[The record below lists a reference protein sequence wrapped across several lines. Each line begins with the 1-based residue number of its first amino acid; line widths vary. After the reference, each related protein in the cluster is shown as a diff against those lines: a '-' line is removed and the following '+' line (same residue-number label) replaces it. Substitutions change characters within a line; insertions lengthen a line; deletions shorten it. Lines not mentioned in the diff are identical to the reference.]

1 MTRQFIEGEDF
12 AGFTFL
18 QPLFSDEDMVT
29 WLAMDQ
35 ANHERVCL
43 KVFMRPLTAEQC
55 TSLTAAIDRQRGL
68 IHPHILRTS
77 RLLQTEG
84 QDLLVTQYVKGSKP
98 LSLAGSLRD
107 QWHHIEK
114 LLDILDYVHKLDA
127 AHGHLQ
133 ARNLLQDEQQNVYL
147 SDFGL
152 PLPVSGA
159 LSAML
164 SPQVSAGQTVD
175 ASDDIYSLGQILF
188 TLLTGHPWSAG
199 QRIESSVPMADEAHQ
214 LIMAMLAESAFDRPR
229 HLSTIRDVL
238 STHYGPLSH
247 SKSATGELSTDEL
260 STDELSPGESSH
272 TAPRHN
278 TTNTVPENR
287 DQGGNTKPATLAAT
301 TLAATTFSRQAPA
314 GSQAP
319 APDTATPPPT
329 LQKLPAGQPVMS
341 TAQFL
346 IALSCLLVLV
356 IGVFFFLPAATTLPP
371 QVSTAAENIPQID
384 SPAAAN
390 QTLAPLEIAR
400 QERML
405 AQAKET
411 ASELLRA
418 QIGLEDQGAPIWAP
432 TAYEDIVQ
440 QGIAADEFYRQGD
453 YALALDQYQSAI
465 DAANTLLASITDV
478 RATNEAIAAQALQ
491 NGDSAEALA
500 ALTILKAI
508 DPSDPGLQKQ
518 IRRAENL
525 DQVIE
530 LVTNARQHE
539 NDQALPQAKN
549 SYQQALD
556 LDAAWSPASEGLKR
570 VKASLL
576 QQRFNSIMSRG
587 FASLE
592 AGEIEKA
599 RAAFNAAKKL
609 MPGSSAPA
617 DGLTQLTTVA
627 QGQEIS
633 GLKESAER
641 AVDAEDWPAAIA
653 QFDQLLSVDPT
664 LIFARKGLEQARQ
677 RQTLDEA
684 ITRHLANPGLMR
696 EDDELNSANQSLI
709 TTSRIKHRGPRL
721 QQQYSDLSQL
731 TSLARIAIPVILTS
745 DNVTSVTVYKVG
757 VLGPLERH
765 ELSLFPGTYTIVG
778 KRSGYRDVQRRL
790 TLAGGNSP
798 QEIYISCDEKI

>member
-43 KVFMRPLTAEQC
+43 KVFMRPLNVEQR
-55 TSLTAAIDRQRGL
+55 TSLTEAIDRQRGL

-84 QDLLVTQYVKGSKP
+84 QDLLVTQYVKGSQP
-98 LSLAGSLRD
+98 LSLTGSIRD
-107 QWHHIEK
+107 QWRHIEK
-114 LLDILDYVHKLDA
+114 LLDILDYVHRLDA

-152 PLPVSGA
+152 PLPVSGT

-164 SPQVSAGQTVD
+164 SPQVNAGQTVD

-188 TLLTGHPWSAG
+188 TMLTGHPWSAG
-199 QRIESSVPMADEAHQ
+199 QRIESSVPMVDEAHQ

-238 STHYGPLSH
+238 STHYGPLSD
-247 SKSATGELSTDEL
+247 SEPATGKLSTDKL
-260 STDELSPGESSH
+260 STDKLSPGESS
-272 TAPRHN
+272 
-278 TTNTVPENR
+278 
-287 DQGGNTKPATLAAT
+287 NTKPTALAAT
-301 TLAATTFSRQAPA
+301 ALAATAFSRQAPA
-314 GSQAP
+314 GSQEP
-319 APDTATPPPT
+319 ALDTTTPPPR
-329 LQKLPAGQPVMS
+329 LRKLPAGQPVMS

-346 IALSCLLVLV
+346 IALSCLLALV
-356 IGVFFFLPAATTLPP
+356 IGVFFFLPAATTLQPP
-371 QVSTAAENIPQID
+371 QVSTAAKNTPQID
-384 SPAAAN
+384 TPAAAN
-390 QTLAPLEIAR
+390 QALAPLEIAR

-418 QIGLEDQGAPIWAP
+418 QIGLEDQGAQIWAT

-453 YALALDQYQSAI
+453 YAFALDQYQSAI
-465 DAANTLLASITDV
+465 DASSTLLASITDV

-500 ALTILKAI
+500 ALKILKAI
-508 DPSDPGLQKQ
+508 DPSDAGLQKQ

-530 LVTNARQHE
+530 LVANARQQE
-539 NDQALPQAKN
+539 NDQALLQAKN
-549 SYQQALD
+549 LYQQALD

-570 VKASLL
+570 VKAGLL
-576 QQRFNSIMSRG
+576 QQRFNSTMSRG

-592 AGEIEKA
+592 AGEIEQA
-599 RAAFNAAKKL
+599 REAFNAAKKI
-609 MPGSSAPA
+609 MPDSSAPA
-617 DGLTQLTTVA
+617 DGLTQLTTVS

-633 GLKESAER
+633 SLKESAEL
-641 AVDAEDWPAAIA
+641 AVDTEDWPAAIA
-653 QFDQLLSVDPT
+653 QFEQLLSVDPT

-731 TSLARIAIPVILTS
+731 TSLARIPIPVVLTS

-757 VLGPLERH
+757 ELGPLERH

>member
-1 MTRQFIEGEDF
+1 MTRHFIEGEDF

-18 QPLFSDEDMVT
+18 QRLLSDEDMVT

-43 KVFMRPLTAEQC
+43 KVFMRPLNAEQR

-84 QDLLVTQYVKGSKP
+84 QDLLVAQYIKGSQP
-98 LSLAGSLRD
+98 LPLTGSLKD
-107 QWHHIEK
+107 QWHYIEK
-114 LLDILDYVHKLDA
+114 LLDILDYVHRLDA

-164 SPQVSAGQTVD
+164 SPQVRAGQTID

-188 TLLTGHPWSAG
+188 TLLTGHPWSTG
-199 QRIESSVPMADEAHQ
+199 QRIESSVPVVDEAHQ

-247 SKSATGELSTDEL
+247 SESATGELSTGELSTDEL
-260 STDELSPGESSH
+260 STDTLSPGESSN
-272 TAPRHN
+272 TAARRN
-278 TTNTVPENR
+278 ATNTVHENCE
-287 DQGGNTKPATLAAT
+287 QGDSAKPAALAAN
-301 TLAATTFSRQAPA
+301 AFSRQ
-314 GSQAP
+314 

-346 IALSCLLVLV
+346 IALFCLLALV
-356 IGVFFFLPAATTLPP
+356 IGVFFFLPAATTLQPT
-371 QVSTAAENIPQID
+371 QMSTAAESTPQID
-384 SPAAAN
+384 APAAAN
-390 QTLAPLEIAR
+390 QALAPLEIAR

-418 QIGLEDQGAPIWAP
+418 QIGLEDQGAQIWAA

-440 QGIAADEFYRQGD
+440 QGVAADDFYRQGD

-465 DAANTLLASITDV
+465 DAASTLLASITDV

-500 ALTILKAI
+500 ALKILKAI
-508 DPSDPGLQKQ
+508 DPSDAGLQKQ

-530 LVTNARQHE
+530 LAANARQHE
-539 NDQALPQAKN
+539 NDQALLQAKN
-549 SYQQALD
+549 LYQQALD

-570 VKASLL
+570 VKAGLL
-576 QQRFNSIMSRG
+576 RQRFNSTMSRG

-599 RAAFNAAKKL
+599 REAFNAAKKI
-609 MPGSSAPA
+609 MPDSSAPA
-617 DGLTQLTTVA
+617 DGLTQLITVA

-641 AVDAEDWPAAIA
+641 AVATEDWPAAIA
-653 QFDQLLSVDPT
+653 QFEQLLSVDPT

-684 ITRHLANPGLMR
+684 ITRHLDNPGLMR
-696 EDDELNSANQSLI
+696 QDDELKSANQSLI
-709 TTSRIKHRGPRL
+709 TTSRIKRRGPRL

-731 TSLARIAIPVILTS
+731 TSLARIAIPVVLTS
-745 DNVTSVTVYKVG
+745 DNMTSVTVYKVG

>member
-1 MTRQFIEGEDF
+1 
-12 AGFTFL
+12 
-18 QPLFSDEDMVT
+18 
-29 WLAMDQ
+29 MDQ

-43 KVFMRPLTAEQC
+43 KVFVRPLNAEQRK
-55 TSLTAAIDRQRGL
+55 SLTAAIDRQRGL
-68 IHPHILRTS
+68 IHPHIIRTS

-84 QDLLVTQYVKGSKP
+84 QDLLVTQYVKGSQP
-98 LSLAGSLRD
+98 LSLTGSLRG

-114 LLDILDYVHKLDA
+114 LLDILDYVHRLDA
-127 AHGHLQ
+127 AHGYLQ
-133 ARNLLQDEQQNVYL
+133 ARNLLQDEQQNLYL

-159 LSAML
+159 LSALL

-199 QRIESSVPMADEAHQ
+199 QKIESSVPIVDEAHQ

-247 SKSATGELSTDEL
+247 SEPATDKLSTDELNIDEL
-260 STDELSPGESSH
+260 STDELSPGESSN
-272 TAPRHN
+272 AALRRDM
-278 TTNTVPENR
+278 TNTVPENR
-287 DQGGNTKPATLAAT
+287 DQGDSTKSAALAAT
-301 TLAATTFSRQAPA
+301 ALATTAFSRQAPA
-314 GSQAP
+314 SSQEP
-319 APDTATPPPT
+319 APDTATSPPT

-341 TAQFL
+341 MAQFL
-346 IALSCLLVLV
+346 IALSCLLALV

-371 QVSTAAENIPQID
+371 PQVSTAAENTPQID
-384 SPAAAN
+384 TPVAAN
-390 QTLAPLEIAR
+390 QALAPLEIAR

-418 QIGLEDQGAPIWAP
+418 QIGLEDQGAQIWAAI
-432 TAYEDIVQ
+432 AYEDIVQ

-453 YALALDQYQSAI
+453 YALALAQYQSAI

-478 RATNEAIAAQALQ
+478 RATHEAIAAQALQ

-500 ALTILKAI
+500 ALKILKAI
-508 DPSDPGLQKQ
+508 DPSDTELQKQ

-530 LVTNARQHE
+530 LVANARQQE
-539 NDQALPQAKN
+539 NDQTLLQAKN
-549 SYQQALD
+549 LYQQALD
-556 LDAAWSPASEGLKR
+556 LDAVWSPASEGLKR
-570 VKASLL
+570 VKAGLL
-576 QQRFNSIMSRG
+576 RQRFNSTMSRG

-599 RAAFNAAKKL
+599 REAFNAAKKI
-609 MPGSSAPA
+609 MPDSSAPA
-617 DGLTQLTTVA
+617 DGLTQLITVA

-641 AVDAEDWPAAIA
+641 AVATEDWPAAIA
-653 QFDQLLSVDPT
+653 QFEQLLSVDPT

-684 ITRHLANPGLMR
+684 ITRHLDNPGLMR
-696 EDDELNSANQSLI
+696 EDEELKSANQSLI
-709 TTSRIKHRGPRL
+709 TTSRIKRRGPRL

-731 TSLARIAIPVILTS
+731 TSLARIAIPVVLTS